1 MQVVHET
8 RQPRRELIDR
18 ARQRDVAAFT
28 ALVEAE
34 LAGAWRLVRSIA
46 GTDVEAE
53 DVVQEAFAM
62 AWRDAGIT
70 IPRHGC
76 WGFAYASP
84 STTSTIVENL

>member
-34 LAGAWRLVRSIA
+34 LAGAWR
-46 GTDVEAE
+46 
-53 DVVQEAFAM
+53 M
-62 AWRDAGIT
+62 APGALDCR
-70 IPRHGC
+70 
-76 WGFAYASP
+76 
-84 STTSTIVENL
+84 N